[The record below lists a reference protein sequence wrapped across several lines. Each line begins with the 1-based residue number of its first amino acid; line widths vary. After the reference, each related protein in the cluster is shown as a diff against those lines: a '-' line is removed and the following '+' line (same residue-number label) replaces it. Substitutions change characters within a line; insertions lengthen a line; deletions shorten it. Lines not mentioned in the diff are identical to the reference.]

1 MIPDVLTSLP
11 QKPQNL
17 LKSQNRHSVRQL
29 PFWHMK
35 GLVRLKS
42 KLALSGE
49 FMFDCHGSWYK
60 FTTIELWIEHPS
72 AEIPRFEL
80 RLRAFLGLKGK
91 ARPLEHDGPASAQRV
106 LIILPYRLGGTR

>member
-1 MIPDVLTSLP
+1 
-11 QKPQNL
+11 
-17 LKSQNRHSVRQL
+17 
-29 PFWHMK
+29 MK

-106 LIILPYRLGGTR
+106 LIILLFRLGGTRLVLHLPRFSASPIFVEKKQGCGPCRPMLKGGI